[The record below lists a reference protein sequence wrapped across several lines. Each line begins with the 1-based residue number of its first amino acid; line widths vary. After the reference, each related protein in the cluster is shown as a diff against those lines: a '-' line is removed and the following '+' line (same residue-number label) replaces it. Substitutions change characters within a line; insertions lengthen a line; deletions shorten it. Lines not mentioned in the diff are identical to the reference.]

1 MLESIGKLPEPEEVF
16 VVDDLEFTIET
27 VENQRPTR
35 TFVHVLDEEELAA
48 RAATAKEEVEA

>member
-1 MLESIGKLPEPEEVF
+1 MLPEAEEVF

-35 TFVHVLDEEELAA
+35 TFVRVLDEEELAA
-48 RAATAKEEVEA
+48 RAAALKGEEVEA